1 VTRTAAVPYFPRLS
15 EQLIAALATQFPER
29 SADLDW
35 SEKEVWFKAGQV
47 SVVRWLAAKL
57 EEQENGEFLLEE
69 G

>member
-1 VTRTAAVPYFPRLS
+1 MPYSLRLS

-47 SVVRWLAAKL
+47 SVVRWLASRL
-57 EEQENGEFLLEE
+57 EEQEAGDFLLEA